1 MRDILLLFIALL
13 IIFGV
18 ITLNLVLIGS
28 LPNMNKPVGIPFA
41 VVVIMI
47 DLFIISTLIAL
58 D

>member
-13 IIFGV
+13 IIFGA

-28 LPNMNKPVGIPFA
+28 LPDMNKPLGISSVA
-41 VVVIMI
+41 VVIMI